1 MGLGQKPHCDT
12 SRVVD
17 ILTPLFDTSRVVD
30 TPEVDFQEEIHI
42 INTSG
47 LRKSAI
53 IAMFCRLESYTECQM
68 RAAGDRTGLSGGQ
81 GQEV

>member
-1 MGLGQKPHCDT
+1 MDTLEVGLGHIET

-17 ILTPLFDTSRVVD
+17 TPEVGFVGRTPRCETSRVVD
-30 TPEVDFQEEIHI
+30 TPEVDFVILDFTAGGDNFEEIHI

-53 IAMFCRLESYTECQM
+53 IAMFC
-68 RAAGDRTGLSGGQ
+68 
-81 GQEV
+81 